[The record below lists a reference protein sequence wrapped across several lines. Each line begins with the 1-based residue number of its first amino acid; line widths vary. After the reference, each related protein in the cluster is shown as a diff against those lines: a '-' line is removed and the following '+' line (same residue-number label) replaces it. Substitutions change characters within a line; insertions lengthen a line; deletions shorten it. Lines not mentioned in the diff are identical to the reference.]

1 MNRLNR
7 NRKGGTIVL
16 MLMLMTVVFIFVAF
30 AVDVSRI
37 QLAQLK
43 LQTASDLSA
52 RAGAEAMS
60 RGVGDIS
67 NLNNFEAS
75 IRNECDMVMSL
86 NQLFGQPVTFDANAQ
101 ISFGIADEDVTPKNK
116 GKGKGKGRFK
126 FTKQQHLT
134 LECNSVSV
142 SPDINQFPLVFGSF
156 LSVTDVDLAA
166 MSTSMVQ
173 ERDIVIVVDKSSS
186 MMDQGAGTVALSLY
200 HPNLMDVENALY
212 GSGDA
217 YHPTGVFA
225 GMGRTT
231 EFTIAGG
238 MVQLTKMQA
247 LKLAIFQF
255 RQVIEDTPGNEQLAL
270 TGYADFADIAANG
283 PTPPGTVDLEA
294 GLSATVFN
302 AIVTDGICD
311 NYATPN
317 SITEATA
324 CPLVDQATNY
334 DQFDFNYLKM
344 RWSSNTNIVD
354 GIEVGA
360 DILMDPNRRRPVAQP
375 IMIVLTD
382 GHHNIT
388 NAGDAATPLIAAQ
401 NAMTAIPELKIY
413 TITFGANSN
422 QQTMID
428 VANAGKGRHFHAD
441 NASNLV
447 EVFTDLASNAGVR
460 IIE

>member
-1 MNRLNR
+1 MNRTTC
-7 NRKGGTIVL
+7 RKGGTIVL
-16 MLMLMTVVFIFVAF
+16 MLILMTVVFIFVAF

-52 RAGAEAMS
+52 RAGAEALS

-67 NLNNFEAS
+67 NLKDFEAS
-75 IRNECDMVMSL
+75 VRNECDMVMSL
-86 NQLFGQPVTFDANAQ
+86 NQLFGKPVTFDANAQ
-101 ISFGIADEDVTPKNK
+101 ITFGIAQEDTQPKNK
-116 GKGKGKGRFK
+116 GQGKGKGRFK
-126 FTKQQHLT
+126 FSKQTGLT
-134 LECNSVSV
+134 LESNSVSV
-142 SPDINQFPLVFGSF
+142 SPDINQFPLAFGTF
-156 LSVTDVDLAA
+156 LSVTNVDLAA

-186 MMDQGAGTVALSLY
+186 MMDSGAGSVSLTDY
-200 HPNLMDVENALY
+200 HPNLMAIEDALY
-212 GSGDA
+212 GSSDA
-217 YHPTGVFA
+217 YHPDGVFA
-225 GMGRTT
+225 GYGRTT
-231 EFTIAGG
+231 EFTIADG
-238 MVQLTKMQA
+238 MVSLTKMQA

-255 RQVIEDTPGNEQLAL
+255 RQIIDETPGNEQLGL
-270 TGYADFADIAANG
+270 TGYADFADVATSG
-283 PTPPGTVDLEA
+283 PTPPGPVNVEA
-294 GLSATVFN
+294 GLNSTVFN
-302 AIVTDGICD
+302 AVITDGICD
-311 NYATPN
+311 NYLTPN
-317 SITEATA
+317 SPTEATA
-324 CPLVDQATNY
+324 SPLVDQATNY

-388 NAGDAATPLIAAQ
+388 NAGDAASPIVAAQ
-401 NAMTAIPELKIY
+401 NAKTAMPDLKIY
-413 TITFGANSN
+413 TITFGTNSN

-428 VANAGKGRHFHAD
+428 VANAGSGRHFHAD
-441 NASNLV
+441 DAGSLV
-447 EVFTDLASNAGVR
+447 EVFRDLAANAGVR